1 MPNNRHIDAFKAFK
15 HTVHYGDHNMFPSS
29 TGLPNKDNKNTIG
42 LPNAYI
48 YFKHNHNHFDLICYF
63 TPYKIQQ
70 Q

>member
-1 MPNNRHIDAFKAFK
+1 MEADWIPFYEKIETKGNYWMPNNRHIDAFKAFK

-48 YFKHNHNHFDLICYF
+48 YF
-63 TPYKIQQ
+63 
-70 Q
+70 